1 LIVCPHKQQQLANE
15 PPRFSM
21 AAFCFACNASPF
33 SKIALALVRLDY
45 VASTIVKANHGG
57 M

>member
-15 PPRFSM
+15 PPRLSM